1 MIMTDKVLN
10 LLGLAKRAGKITT
23 GEELVIK
30 TIQRQTAKFIFLAND
45 ASQNLNKKIIDKS
58 NTYQIK
64 TSTKYSQEEL
74 TKAIGSERKVLAV
87 MDEGF
92 AKKMENLLMQ

>member
-1 MIMTDKVLN
+1 MTDKVLN